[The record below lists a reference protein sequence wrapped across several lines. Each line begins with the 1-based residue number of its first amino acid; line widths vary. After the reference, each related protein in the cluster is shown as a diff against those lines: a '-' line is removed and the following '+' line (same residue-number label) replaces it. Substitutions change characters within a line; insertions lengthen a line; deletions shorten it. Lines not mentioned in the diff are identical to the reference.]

1 MCQTNTIPGDFR
13 GNVDQIKQGI
23 LKGYDNNVDIIV
35 FPELTIPGYLCRDMI
50 YEVGFVE
57 KNLKALQEIVA
68 FNDICQMEKGGN
80 PVIIVGYID
89 ANRTGTGKP
98 FRNMAAVIQDGCVIA
113 TYAKHLLPF
122 YDVFDEG
129 RYYEPGNQLAI
140 IDIKGERWGIII
152 CEDGWND
159 KGSDDYNYNVR
170 PLVKYRDAGVTKIIS
185 INSSPF
191 VVGKPVKRYNLF
203 RDSGF
208 ETIIYLNQLGGQD
221 ELVFDGNSFITHNG
235 MMVACAKQE
244 PFHLVKDF
252 EPMVYEKAPLEEM
265 YDALKIGLYDYVTK
279 NGFKEVVLG
288 SSGGIDSAVVIA
300 LACEVLGPTNVHGI
314 RMPSKWSSTGSVND
328 ALQLHQN
335 LGCNDHYFPIEHD
348 AFLDRLLTELKCNNI
363 YNPVASENI
372 QARIRGNTVMHFS
385 NAYGGLALTTG
396 NKTELALGYTTIF
409 GDMAGGFAPICDVY
423 KMQVYAIARYI
434 NRSGTIIPQAIIDKA
449 PSAELAPGQT
459 DEASLLPY
467 PILDIIVKAY
477 IEDYIGDFKTFSS
490 RYKQVD
496 VINNWLESP
505 DAQKQYDRMIKIIKS
520 QEFKRRQAPI
530 GTKIS
535 KVAFGMGRRLPI
547 VKR

>member
-434 NRSGTIIPQAIIDKA
+434 NRSETIIPQAIIDKA

>member
-140 IDIKGERWGIII
+140 VDIKGERWGIII

-434 NRSGTIIPQAIIDKA
+434 NRSETIIPQAIIDKA

-490 RYKQVD
+490 RYKQVV
-496 VINNWLESP
+496 VISNWLESP